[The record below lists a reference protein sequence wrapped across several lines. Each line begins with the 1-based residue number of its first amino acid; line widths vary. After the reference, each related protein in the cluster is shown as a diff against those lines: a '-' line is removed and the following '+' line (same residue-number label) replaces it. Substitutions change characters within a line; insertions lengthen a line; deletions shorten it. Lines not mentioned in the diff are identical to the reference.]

1 MPSTA
6 LKKSIDRQRKALE
19 EMVAP
24 VIKSIA
30 QDCSNAWPEREALN
44 QALESHVQDLPYV
57 AYLYVLGTDGIQ
69 ICDNVNKNGRFIEHF
84 GRDRSKRPYLK
95 EVLPAVDYWLS
106 EAYISLL
113 SNRPSI
119 TAIQLIRKNGKVIGY
134 LGADFD
140 LRDLPLTQEL
150 YEEPGQ
156 WRQIKGDP
164 AIRGLLFQ
172 QTRAKS
178 VLDKHIDEAISIL
191 TELYAQ
197 RGVFHGKLLFSSS
210 RATLWLVEDPYTYR
224 ILEMEE
230 LIDPDICF
238 AYPMRPYPEKAVV
251 PQNRI
256 REIFEGFKKLRFADE
271 TIYLRSGSL
280 NIFNGL
286 VALNFSC
293 DGSHYLRW
301 DEFLNPDHP
310 FWAGNIDSTSRP
322 ATD

>member
-1 MPSTA
+1 
-6 LKKSIDRQRKALE
+6 
-19 EMVAP
+19 MVGP
-24 VIKSIA
+24 VIRSIA
-30 QDCSNAWPEREALN
+30 ADCSNAWPEREALN
-44 QALESHVQDLPYV
+44 RVLEERVKDLSYV

-84 GRDRSKRPYLK
+84 GRDRSGRPYLNT
-95 EVLPAVDYWLS
+95 VVPAVDYWLS
-106 EAYISLL
+106 DGYISLL
-113 SNRPSI
+113 SGRPSI
-119 TAIQLIRKNGKVIGY
+119 TAIQVIRKEGKVVGY

-140 LRDLPLTQEL
+140 LRDLPLTQVL

-164 AIRGLLFQ
+164 AIRSLLFQ

-178 VLDKHIDEAISIL
+178 LLDDHIDEVTSIL
-191 TELYAQ
+191 TELYTQ

-210 RATLWLVEDPYTYR
+210 RATLWLVEDPYSYR
-224 ILEMEE
+224 ILEMEA

-238 AYPMRPYPEKAVV
+238 AYPIRPYPERAVV
-251 PQNRI
+251 PQERI
-256 REIFEGFKKLRFADE
+256 KDIFDGFKKLRFADE

-310 FWAGNIDSTSRP
+310 FWEGNIDSTSRP
-322 ATD
+322 AIDEES